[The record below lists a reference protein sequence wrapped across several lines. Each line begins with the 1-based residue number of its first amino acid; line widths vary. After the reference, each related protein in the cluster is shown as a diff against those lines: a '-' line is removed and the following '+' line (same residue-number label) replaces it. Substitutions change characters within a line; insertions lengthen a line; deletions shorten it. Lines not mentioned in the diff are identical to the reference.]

1 MTVSLRVFNIQID
14 HAVYSSH
21 TYPMLDKA
29 SSIDA
34 KGKTCG
40 AVSCLLK
47 GAMSV
52 DDIAL
57 SKIRS
62 VFRPAVGAM

>member
-34 KGKTCG
+34 KGKKCG
-40 AVSCLLK
+40 GCLLK

-52 DDIAL
+52 
-57 SKIRS
+57 
-62 VFRPAVGAM
+62 G